1 MEQQK
6 GPLPNE
12 PGRRYAAGKVR
23 SRAGADVRPQPAPVI
38 APSSAIPVPQHKHLD
53 VKPSITQLHKTRTVS
68 GAKPALPRP
77 HKSLVLK
84 RHIVERAVQHKKDVR
99 RTHKRQLFKLFVG
112 LIIVGA
118 FAVAS
123 WAFWDFLPVLR
134 SVSLPFMHNSQTQTP
149 ELNTHKMSSSSLD
162 ESKPRPSEMM
172 NYQAAGDAPRI
183 LRIPKLDLEARVKRV
198 GSSLNGEP
206 ISPSNIFDVG
216 WFDESGKP
224 GQAGT
229 MLINGHIAG
238 ATKNGAFHDLVS
250 LAQNDKIQLE
260 RGDKV
265 VITYVVVRVQTYSG
279 DQVDMNTATQSII
292 PGKNGLNLLTSA
304 ANYDGGPS
312 YSDQRVIVF
321 AVQE

>member
-1 MEQQK
+1 MEQHK
-6 GPLPNE
+6 DPLTGE
-12 PGRRYAAGKVR
+12 PGRRYAAGRAR
-23 SRAGADVRPQPAPVI
+23 SRAGADVKPR
-38 APSSAIPVPQHKHLD
+38 PVPVTIPGQKHLD
-53 VKPSITQLHKTRTVS
+53 VKPSITQTNKTRTVS
-68 GAKPALPRP
+68 SAKPALPRP

-84 RHIVERAVQHKKDVR
+84 RHIVERAIQHKKDVR
-99 RTHKRQLFKLFVG
+99 RTHKRQLFKLSVG
-112 LIIVGA
+112 LVIVSA

-134 SVSLPFMHNSQTQTP
+134 SVSLPFVHNSRTQAP
-149 ELNTHKMSSSSLD
+149 ELTTHKNTSSLD

-183 LRIPKLDLEARVKRV
+183 LRIQKLDVEARVKRV
-198 GSSLNGEP
+198 GSSLSGEP

-224 GQAGT
+224 GQPGT
-229 MLINGHIAG
+229 ILINGHIAG

-250 LAQNDKIQLE
+250 LAQNDKIQIE